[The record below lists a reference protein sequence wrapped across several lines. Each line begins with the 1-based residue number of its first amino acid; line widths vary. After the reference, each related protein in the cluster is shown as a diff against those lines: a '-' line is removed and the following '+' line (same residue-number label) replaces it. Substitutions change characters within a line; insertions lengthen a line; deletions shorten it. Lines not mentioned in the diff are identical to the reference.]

1 MPEVSD
7 STIKER
13 AAEGRTGNWGEV
25 VTRQPYRKVRLDHLL
40 SKEKKQVRK
49 LVILFSYREIIEN
62 TKEIERFQ
70 WAYSSAGQSAR
81 LISVRS
87 VVRVHLSP
95 LKTKYLLTQFLLSWG
110 RSSVG
115 RAPALQAGGQEF
127 ESLRLHCERKF
138 TVNNLNFFKKV
149 LTKQNKFDILQQ
161 LSKTADK

>member
-1 MPEVSD
+1 MQMSRENYLREELHKIMYNESLWWRCAQGKHPFPSRTRWLRPKRPMVLCW
-7 STIKER
+7 R
-13 AAEGRTGNWGEV
+13 RHGRVGG
-25 VTRQPYRKVRLDHLL
+25 RQLK
-40 SKEKKQVRK
+40 
-49 LVILFSYREIIEN
+49 
-62 TKEIERFQ
+62 

-138 TVNNLNFFKKV
+138 TVNNLSFLKKV